1 MIDSVANFLRYFDGV
16 HRRALRDL
24 AALPPEAA
32 SWKPPPGEGE
42 AAWDIP
48 DLVAHIA
55 RSRGFFVGVYHDEG
69 WIMPPAP
76 DISSP
81 ELWAPAL
88 EDSAAPSRSASRTR
102 PTNGSSGACP
112 SSRATAVSPAGAS

>member
-69 WIMPPAP
+69 WIMGAAPPPAEP
-76 DISSP
+76 P
-81 ELWAPAL
+81 RGGGPPGRPAPPPPA
-88 EDSAAPSRSASRTR
+88 
-102 PTNGSSGACP
+102 
-112 SSRATAVSPAGAS
+112 RARRA